1 MTKETNTNQKAAR
14 QRALNRIN
22 LLSSILVFGTG
33 LILFTQFHVVENPY
47 PTEWHG
53 LEKSIWLVIHQL
65 SAIAFFIGLILH
77 IQLHWKYLK
86 TVIRRWSSNLPK
98 KTRSKIRMQIL
109 FLLVTVV
116 VLTTGFY
123 PWIAMPGATI
133 QMERYDLWIDIHN
146 QAGSCIWSECRF
158 ILSGAGAGYSGLQ
171 RGRSTVLR
179 DIRLKCSRRP
189 EPFLKALHDGTFCK
203 IERTDY

>member
-98 KTRSKIRMQIL
+98 KTRSKIRMQNL

-146 QAGSCIWSECRF
+146 QAGLLYLVGMSVHIIRRWRRIFRF
-158 ILSGAGAGYSGLQ
+158 
-171 RGRSTVLR
+171 T
-179 DIRLKCSRRP
+179 K
-189 EPFLKALHDGTFCK
+189 GTQHSIK
-203 IERTDY
+203 RYPAKMQQKT